1 MLEIAAASEK
11 TIQAQAPTLDANAVR
26 DMKDSTKTA
35 KVPFQV
41 ISLDAAATAQFRA
54 EADKMTASQR
64 GTLVPA
70 DVFDAAVK
78 ERAAFRQAKAPA
90 R

>member
-1 MLEIAAASEK
+1 MNTAEETK
-11 TIQAQAPTLDANAVR
+11 
-26 DMKDSTKTA
+26 STKTA

-41 ISLDAAATAQFRA
+41 ITLDAAASAQFRA

-64 GTLVPA
+64 GTIVPT
-70 DVFDAAVK
+70 DVFDAALR
-78 ERAAFRQAKAPA
+78 ERAAFRQSKATA

>member
-1 MLEIAAASEK
+1 
-11 TIQAQAPTLDANAVR
+11 
-26 DMKDSTKTA
+26 MKDSTKTA

-41 ISLDAAATAQFRA
+41 ITLDAAAAAQFRA

-78 ERAAFRQAKAPA
+78 ERMAFRQAHAP